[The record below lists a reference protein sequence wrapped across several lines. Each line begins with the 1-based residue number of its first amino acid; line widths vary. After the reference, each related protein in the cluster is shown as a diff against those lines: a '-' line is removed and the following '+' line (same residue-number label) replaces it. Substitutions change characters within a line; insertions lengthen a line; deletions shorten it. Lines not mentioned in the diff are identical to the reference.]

1 MSAEAAEQTVGASS
15 TTTVDASITK
25 QRAVRLLAVLIASA
39 LPALLLRKAVA
50 AAVTFH
56 PLAREA
62 FPQFGVADAVT
73 VYVAAPLA
81 AISAC
86 ILFLSPGLVLA
97 LAMNSVTT
105 IGDWLLKGCALSLVL
120 LASVAAVA
128 HALGASPTGLSFG
141 LLVLGCTIGAGGL
154 LLTRLTRG
162 ARMAWPLGSPG
173 AKAAIVSSIV
183 VPAAILLVFSPKFL
197 WEDFNGDGAH
207 AFEAAR
213 LLLFRALPFWDPA
226 AGEIA
231 GFPGL
236 TSMLYAYPAS
246 WFIRLFGPLEV
257 SARLPILM
265 YLAALFG
272 GLYALIGVRRSVP
285 RAAECWLLWLALIV
299 YFVTASFSATYAPY
313 AADIALPATQ
323 DSLLIA
329 CFLGFVLAF
338 EQGRTGWLVLF
349 ALLTH
354 LSLPNGFLLIG
365 FWVIAVVVSRRP
377 LPLRQLSIT
386 MVALVGC
393 ILLGAIVP
401 RILTALGL
409 PGPGGEYGL
418 AGLVRRFAYLQL
430 TDVRRFL
437 FLAVPCGILPTIA
450 LFAWRR
456 QDQLA
461 KALTLTTAA
470 AFLFAYVQL
479 HASLHYYIPAMLLPL
494 VVYWRLDVWHSGRRR
509 QFLIAT
515 GAAAIASLAIALPP
529 RLQPL
534 DVTRSV
540 SQSIDFR
547 VAGYHEMDPGA
558 FRASTLLSAV
568 VPYDWDPRVPEASL
582 GSSPLVLA
590 YYANRRPAD
599 APTNY
604 VLQRLEDPPAPGAT
618 LLAEDG
624 EFAVYVSDSSVH
636 RRHLALRPPTPPA
649 ARVFDIPRG
658 ILFRTEPLPDRPYVI
673 DLPAIAE
680 RMGIDVEALA
690 GKLGASR

>member
-1 MSAEAAEQTVGASS
+1 MV
-15 TTTVDASITK
+15 
-25 QRAVRLLAVLIASA
+25 LLASA
-39 LPALLLRKAVA
+39 LPALLFRKAVA
-50 AAVTFH
+50 AAATFH
-56 PLAREA
+56 PLARET
-62 FPQFGVADAVT
+62 FPDFGLADVLT
-73 VYVAAPLA
+73 TYVAAPLA
-81 AISAC
+81 AIAAC

-97 LAMNSVTT
+97 LAMNSVTN
-105 IGDWLLKGCALSLVL
+105 IGDWLLKGCALSLVV

-128 HALGASPTGLSFG
+128 HGLGASPAGLPFG
-141 LLVLGCTIGAGGL
+141 LVVLGCTIGAGGL
-154 LLTRLTRG
+154 LLVRVARG
-162 ARMAWPLGSPG
+162 ARLVWPLGPPG
-173 AKAAIVSSIV
+173 TNPAIASSIV
-183 VPAAILLVFSPKFL
+183 VPAAIFLVFAPKFL

-213 LLLFRALPFWDPA
+213 LLLYGALPFWDPA
-226 AGEIA
+226 AGEVA

-257 SARLPILM
+257 SARLPILL
-265 YLAALFG
+265 YLVALFG
-272 GLYALIGVRRSVP
+272 GLYALISLRRSVP

-299 YFVTASFSATYAPY
+299 YFVTVSFSATYAPY

-338 EQGRTGWLVLF
+338 ERGRTGWMLLF

-365 FWVIAVVVSRRP
+365 FWFVAVVVSRRP
-377 LPLRQLSIT
+377 LPLRELSIT
-386 MVALVGC
+386 VAALAGC
-393 ILLGAIVP
+393 ILLGAVVP

-430 TDVRRFL
+430 TDVKRFL
-437 FLAVPCGILPTIA
+437 FLAVPCGILPAIA

-461 KALTLTTAA
+461 KAVTLTTAA
-470 AFLFAYVQL
+470 AFMFAYVQL

-494 VVYWRLDVWHSGRRR
+494 VVYWRLDVWSSGRRR
-509 QFLIAT
+509 QYVVAT
-515 GAAAIASLAIALPP
+515 AAAAVASLAIALPP

-534 DVTRSV
+534 NVTRSV
-540 SQSIDFR
+540 AQAIDFR
-547 VAGYHEMDPGA
+547 VAGYDEMAPSA

-568 VPYDWDPRVPEASL
+568 VPYDWDRRVPEESL
-582 GSSPLVLA
+582 GSSPLVLS

-604 VLQRLEDPPAPGAT
+604 VLQRADDRPVAGAT

-624 EFAVYVSDSSVH
+624 EFAVFVKEDSVH
-636 RRHLALRPPTPPA
+636 RRHLAMRPPTPAA

-658 ILFRTEPLPDRPYVI
+658 ILFRTEPLPHGPYVI

-680 RMGIDVEALA
+680 RMGIDVGALA
-690 GKLGASR
+690 GRLGVSR

>member
-1 MSAEAAEQTVGASS
+1 MISEAVEKTVGASS
-15 TTTVDASITK
+15 TSTTAAAITR

-39 LPALLLRKAVA
+39 LPALLLREAVTAAVA
-50 AAVTFH
+50 LH
-56 PLAREA
+56 PLARDSSL
-62 FPQFGVADAVT
+62 QFGLTDVAT
-73 VYVAAPLA
+73 TYVAAPLA

-105 IGDWLLKGCALSLVL
+105 IGDWVLKGCALSLVL

-128 HALGASPTGLSFG
+128 HGLGASPAGLSFG
-141 LLVLGCTIGAGGL
+141 LLVLGCTIAAGGVL
-154 LLTRLTRG
+154 LAQVSRG
-162 ARMAWPLGSPG
+162 ARLAWPLGHPG
-173 AKAAIVSSIV
+173 NPVAIVSMV
-183 VPAAILLVFSPKFL
+183 AVPAAILLVFAPKFL
-197 WEDFNGDGAH
+197 WDDLNGDGAH

-213 LLLFRALPFWDPA
+213 LLLFRAVPFWDPA
-226 AGEIA
+226 AGEVS

-257 SARLPILM
+257 SARLPMLL

-272 GLYALIGVRRSVP
+272 GLYALISLRRTVP
-285 RAAECWLLWLALIV
+285 RAAECWLLWLALVV
-299 YFVTASFSATYAPY
+299 YFVTVSFSATYAPY

-338 EQGRTGWLVLF
+338 ELGRAGWMFVF

-365 FWVIAVVVSRRP
+365 FWVVAVVMTRRP
-377 LPLRQLSIT
+377 LPRRELSIT
-386 MVALVGC
+386 VAALVGC
-393 ILLGAIVP
+393 ILLGAVVP
-401 RILTALGL
+401 RILNALGL

-437 FLAVPCGILPTIA
+437 FLAVPCGILPVIA

-461 KALTLTTAA
+461 RALTLTTAA
-470 AFLFAYVQL
+470 AFLFAYLQL

-494 VVYWRLDVWHSGRRR
+494 VVYWRLDVWRSGHRRH
-509 QFLIAT
+509 FLVAT
-515 GAAAIASLAIALPP
+515 AVAAVASLAIALPA

-534 DVTRSV
+534 NVTRSV
-540 SQSIDFR
+540 AHSIDFR
-547 VAGYHEMDPGA
+547 VSGYHEMAPAA
-558 FRASTLLSAV
+558 FRASTLLNAV

-582 GSSPLVLA
+582 GSSPLVLS
-590 YYANRRPAD
+590 YYANRRPGD
-599 APTNY
+599 ATTNY
-604 VLQRLEDPPAPGAT
+604 VLQRLADPPVPGAT
-618 LLAEDG
+618 LLAENV

-636 RRHLALRPPTPPA
+636 RRHLALRPPTPA
-649 ARVFDIPRG
+649 GARVFYIPRG
-658 ILFRTEPLPDRPYVI
+658 ILFRTEPLPDGTQVI
-673 DLPAIAE
+673 DLPAIAG
-680 RMGIDVEALA
+680 RMGIDVDALA
-690 GKLGASR
+690 DRLGVSR